1 LQNIF
6 TFDLD
11 ILPHAM
17 KTYLN
22 TIQKATVTALLLL
35 FFTSMFFSF
44 TSCLFEKSKDEPCKY
59 GDTPINRIEDL
70 HKSRISMYT
79 GNDKLTFINTTTNQ
93 EQTYQSNGIE
103 TYYTIVDQSD
113 PDEKCRRN
121 YKYECK
127 RITFYSSD
135 SSDKLTVLINL
146 ASRTTFRQIYINMK
160 KNGYDYPITFFNSA
174 GHLDS
179 ITIQNKTYHNVF
191 KIITRGQERNFDKWY
206 VYYTLNE
213 GIIRVKLINGE
224 IWDLKD
230 KQ

>member
-1 LQNIF
+1 MQNIF

-22 TIQKATVTALLLL
+22 TIQQATATALLLL

-79 GNDKLTFINTTTNQ
+79 GNDKLTFINTTTQQ

-135 SSDKLTVLINL
+135 STDKLTILINL
-146 ASRTTFRQIYINMK
+146 MPRNTFKQLYISFK
-160 KNGYDYPITFFNSA
+160 RNGFDDVTGRFIAKSY
-174 GHLDS
+174 LDS
-179 ITIQNKTYHNVF
+179 IQIQGKYYYDIY
-191 KIITRGQERNFDKWY
+191 KISSYGNEESFDKWY